1 MADIK
6 LLFPEAPIEESPV
19 IEEEPIEPVVQQ
31 EPPTLSK
38 RIKDR
43 LKKLAKDLEI
53 ITEDE

>member
-19 IEEEPIEPVVQQ
+19 IEEEPQEPVIQQ
-31 EPPTLSK
+31 KPPTLAK
-38 RIKDR
+38 RIRDR
-43 LKKLAKDLEI
+43 LKKIAEDLEI

>member
-19 IEEEPIEPVVQQ
+19 IEEPIEPVVQQ
-31 EPPTLSK
+31 EPPTLAK
-38 RIKDR
+38 RIRDR
-43 LKKLAKDLEI
+43 LKKIAEDLDI